1 MGDFKKWKNSSNGGN
16 DFEMGGWYPFMDYR
30 VDNFKEQ
37 FFDISWSSL
46 FWTAKKLCY
55 QTNVFVES
63 YVFFMKKMYLSI
75 I

>member
-1 MGDFKKWKNSSNGGN
+1 MGDFKKWNDSSNGGN

-55 QTNVFVES
+55 QTNVLLKVMCFS
-63 YVFFMKKMYLSI
+63 WKKCIYL
-75 I
+75 